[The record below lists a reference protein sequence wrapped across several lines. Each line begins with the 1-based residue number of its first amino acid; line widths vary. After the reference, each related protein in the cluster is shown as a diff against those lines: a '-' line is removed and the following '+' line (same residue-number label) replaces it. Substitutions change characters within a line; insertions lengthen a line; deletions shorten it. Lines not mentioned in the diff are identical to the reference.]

1 MELVSEIVEDDPRI
15 EVESYAALR
24 LGVVH
29 DSVVFAVARY
39 VLRAVERTALVIVKQ
54 VPVPADTVS
63 DRFEA
68 QEVAV
73 GSVGS

>member
-39 VLRAVERTALVIVKQ
+39 VLRAAERTALAIATQ
-54 VPVPADTVS
+54 VPVPADTVF

-73 GSVGS
+73 GLEGS